1 MNLISYQNAVI
12 NELKKKLTNKENINK
27 EIIDQT
33 TETIDSIKEERSKY
47 YDKYKQTLL
56 DYNQVLKQLN
66 DAENLYSREIGVL
79 NRTIDNNKIKENEL
93 RYKIQNL
100 EDTIQKKINYID
112 ILIDEIK
119 KIQNISENDKKMLQ
133 KRINE
138 LIDDND
144 KLEDFIELYND
155 IVKEEQDKI
164 YYKLDKFKDNMINN
178 MNNLDKKVIDKENNL
193 NIRLNKSND
202 NVKKINKY
210 NKEKYQDNIHN
221 VDNRIRQLEN
231 ELSQNN
237 NLSDVRQGKLK
248 KDIKE
253 LTEYK
258 YKYEKFSN
266 KIDEIINAI
275 KDDKKY
281 DYINI
286 NLEKNIVKN
295 FLFF

>member
-1 MNLISYQNAVI
+1 M
-12 NELKKKLTNKENINK
+12 
-27 EIIDQT
+27 
-33 TETIDSIKEERSKY
+33 
-47 YDKYKQTLL
+47 
-56 DYNQVLKQLN
+56 LKQLN

-100 EDTIQKKINYID
+100 EDTIQKKLNYID

-164 YYKLDKFKDNMINN
+164 YNKLDKFKDNMINN

-258 YKYEKFSN
+258 YKY
-266 KIDEIINAI
+266 
-275 KDDKKY
+275 
-281 DYINI
+281 
-286 NLEKNIVKN
+286 
-295 FLFF
+295 